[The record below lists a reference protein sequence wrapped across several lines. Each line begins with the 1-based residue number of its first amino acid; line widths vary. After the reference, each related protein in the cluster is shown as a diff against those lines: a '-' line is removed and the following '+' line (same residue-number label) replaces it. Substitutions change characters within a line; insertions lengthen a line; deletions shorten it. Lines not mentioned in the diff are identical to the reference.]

1 MLRVSVGKLLGDF
14 VCITEA
20 VCVRVTAPVG
30 EILDV
35 AEEEGD
41 ILPVFV
47 LVVEVVPVFDMGGVA
62 VIFIEPVFVTE
73 AEDVLE
79 DETLLVYVGDED
91 ADFVD
96 RVDCVVVLD
105 AFTVILPET
114 VAVPVFEEVI
124 LLVPL
129 GEDVVVFEDEIELLV
144 VREIAGE
151 NVGGADLDLEPLPVD
166 VREALIECVCEPLA
180 VELLLLL
187 AERV

>member
-1 MLRVSVGKLLGDF
+1 M
-14 VCITEA
+14 
-20 VCVRVTAPVG
+20 RVTAPVG

-35 AEEEGD
+35 TEEEED

-47 LVVEVVPVFDMGGVA
+47 LVVEVVVVFDIGGVA

-79 DETLLVYVGDED
+79 DDTVLVCVGDEE

-96 RVDCVVVLD
+96 CVDCVVVLD
-105 AFTVILPET
+105 SLTVILPET
-114 VAVPVFEEVI
+114 VAVPVLEEVI
-124 LLVPL
+124 LRVPL
-129 GEDVVVFEDEIELLV
+129 GEAVVVFEDEIEPLV

-151 NVGGADLDLEPLPVD
+151 NVGGTVLDLDPLPVD

>member
-30 EILDV
+30 EILDL
-35 AEEEGD
+35 AEEEAD

-47 LVVEVVPVFDMGGVA
+47 RVVDLVPVFDMGGVA
-62 VIFIEPVFVTE
+62 VILIEPVFVTE

-79 DETLLVYVGDED
+79 DDTVLVCVGDED

>member
-1 MLRVSVGKLLGDF
+1 
-14 VCITEA
+14 
-20 VCVRVTAPVG
+20 
-30 EILDV
+30 
-35 AEEEGD
+35 
-41 ILPVFV
+41 
-47 LVVEVVPVFDMGGVA
+47 VA

-79 DETLLVYVGDED
+79 DETVFVCVGEEE
-91 ADFVD
+91 ALFVD
-96 RVDCVVVLD
+96 CVDCVVVLD
-105 AFTVILPET
+105 VFTVILPET
-114 VAVPVFEEVI
+114 VAVPVLEEVM
-124 LLVPL
+124 LRVPL
-129 GEDVVVFEDEIELLV
+129 GEAVVVFEDEIELLV